1 MSMDFR
7 LPNITA
13 KDEAGQLKQLQNYL
27 FQLVEQL
34 NYAMKTVDGGSS
46 TSAAYV
52 GSSSTSPVTGGTDAK
67 SQATFNSIKSLII
80 KSADIVN
87 SYYESINKRLRGLYV
102 AQSDF
107 GTFEQETTNTLEAN
121 SEAIAQHYENIQ
133 KILSDIEGFENSLI
147 KVNANIK
154 SGLLY
159 YGDDGSPVYGL
170 EIGQRTEI
178 DGVETF
184 NKYARFT
191 SEKLSF
197 YDSNGNEVAYISD
210 KKLFITHVEVTGSFM
225 LGGFMDT
232 VLADRSVVTRWVEGG
247 VG

>member
-7 LPNITA
+7 FPNITA
-13 KDEAGQLKQLQNYL
+13 KDEAGQLRQMQSYM

-34 NYAMKTVDGGSS
+34 NYAMKMVEGGSS
-46 TSAAYV
+46 VAVAYEVNTSAA
-52 GSSSTSPVTGGTDAK
+52 TAEADAK

-87 SYYESINKRLRGLYV
+87 AYYETINARLKGLYV
-102 AQSDF
+102 AESDF
-107 GTFEQETTNTLEAN
+107 GTYIEETDLKIDGN
-121 SEAIAQHYENIQ
+121 SKAIDQNYENIQ

-147 KVNANIK
+147 EVNAHIK

-159 YGDDGSPVYGL
+159 YGDDGAPVYGL

-178 DGVETF
+178 DGEETF

-197 YDSNGNEVAYISD
+197 YDSNDNEVAYISD
-210 KKLFITHVEVTGSFM
+210 KKLYITHVEITGSFS
-225 LGGFMDT
+225 LGGFVEK
-232 VLADRSVVTRWVEGG
+232 VLADKSVVTKWVEGG
-247 VG
+247 DG